1 MGIADFFS
9 DLMSSMSF
17 QEVHA
22 EAPKEDETAEAGDE
36 GEEPKDDEAKEEG
49 EDEPAEAQEEEA
61 EEEEEDDEPVD
72 LKPKLEEGMC
82 LLLLILNLLCGRG
95 CSNWSF
101 AS

>member
-1 MGIADFFS
+1 MGIAGFFS

-22 EAPKEDETAEAGDE
+22 EAPKEDETAEGGDE

-49 EDEPAEAQEEEA
+49 EPAEEAQEEEA

-82 LLLLILNLLCGRG
+82 SLL
-95 CSNWSF
+95 
-101 AS
+101 

>member
-22 EAPKEDETAEAGDE
+22 EAPKEDEETAAGGDE

-49 EDEPAEAQEEEA
+49 EDEPAEEAQEGEA
-61 EEEEEDDEPVD
+61 EEEDEDDEPVD
-72 LKPKLEEGMC
+72 PKPKLEEGMC
-82 LLLLILNLLCGRG
+82 SFPLILHLFCG
-95 CSNWSF
+95 C
-101 AS
+101 